1 MSCTSIRCRTVWLSF
16 VITFVV
22 AACALAQTP
31 RQRNRDVLDDFRR
44 RQDVAA
50 QKVEFEIRV
59 ALRAAQQLAQK
70 DPDKAIER
78 LEKVLAEL
86 EEDTKLPEKRRE
98 ALKRMLKDRI
108 RVIEADRDKTSK
120 EV

>member
-1 MSCTSIRCRTVWLSF
+1 MSCTIIRCATVWLSL
-16 VITFVV
+16 VVSFVV

-31 RQRNRDVLDDFRR
+31 RQRNRDALDDFRR

-50 QKVEFEIRV
+50 QKVEFEVRV

-70 DPDKAIER
+70 DPDKAVER

-86 EEDTKLPEKRRE
+86 DEDTKLPEKRRE

-108 RVIEADRDKTSK
+108 RVIQADRDKTSK
-120 EV
+120 DV